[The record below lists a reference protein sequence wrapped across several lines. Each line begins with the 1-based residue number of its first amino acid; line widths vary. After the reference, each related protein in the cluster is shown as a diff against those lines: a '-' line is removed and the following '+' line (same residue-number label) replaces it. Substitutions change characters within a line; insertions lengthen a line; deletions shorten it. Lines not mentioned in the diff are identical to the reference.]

1 MYKIY
6 FDTFKYCFN
15 VNTGVR
21 RERTGTPPW
30 RLGLRTKR
38 FLEKLESETKFWFN
52 WFNSCIDNLLAGLT
66 RSLHKNQ
73 VHYSGFI
80 QMQWWACILLM
91 SALFPAEA
99 GCETGEQSWKSM
111 NKTAILNQTNF
122 DCVVMYVLVLKMI
135 PTISPTRMTAVVVTV
150 RHGEINVNY
159 KKFKKSIAKHR
170 AVCCR
175 FGFSAKPI
183 EFIEFVHQH
192 PDFLFFGVNQ
202 KYVKYQRSIIE
213 LAAT

>member
-1 MYKIY
+1 
-6 FDTFKYCFN
+6 
-15 VNTGVR
+15 
-21 RERTGTPPW
+21 
-30 RLGLRTKR
+30 
-38 FLEKLESETKFWFN
+38 
-52 WFNSCIDNLLAGLT
+52 
-66 RSLHKNQ
+66 
-73 VHYSGFI
+73 
-80 QMQWWACILLM
+80 
-91 SALFPAEA
+91 
-99 GCETGEQSWKSM
+99 
-111 NKTAILNQTNF
+111 
-122 DCVVMYVLVLKMI
+122 
-135 PTISPTRMTAVVVTV
+135 MTAVVVTV